1 MQIVLKII
9 SEEICFLHTKKSDF
23 KEIIISSKP
32 KPGGNSVGDMYY
44 MLVLKSKSSQ
54 CAGCIM
60 NA

>member
-32 KPGGNSVGDMYY
+32 KPGGNSVGDT
-44 MLVLKSKSSQ
+44 VKI
-54 CAGCIM
+54 CTTC
-60 NA
+60 